1 MLIIY
6 FVLSLQ
12 TQPPRLVIASAFDR
26 EYDVADIK
34 IHEAE
39 NVADRIVFC
48 ESDKTQSGYP
58 RPQRLPRIKHEL
70 IETYRTTCYSDD
82 RDYKLGWKCE
92 NAPRMCAARHACEG
106 EPNSTIVVLSD
117 LDEIIDRDALKRLKR
132 TPFPSNAKFDL
143 GARMAVFMYGFFWEF
158 PGRRYST
165 ASAYQCG
172 YPTAS
177 KTILFPYFS
186 GWHCSYCFPVD
197 EYLSKMHS
205 MLKGDGWLSLS
216 DHFWSMETLY
226 AFRQHG
232 LPLNGKIRMAKAQT
246 LPPKRAY
253 KYPYL
258 VYNTNLTLPLPKHPF
273 KFPKKAATQT

>member
-82 RDYKLGWKCE
+82 WDYKLGWKCE

-143 GARMAVFMYGFFWEF
+143 GARMAVFMYGFF
-158 PGRRYST
+158 GN
-165 ASAYQCG
+165 
-172 YPTAS
+172 
-177 KTILFPYFS
+177 
-186 GWHCSYCFPVD
+186 
-197 EYLSKMHS
+197 
-205 MLKGDGWLSLS
+205 
-216 DHFWSMETLY
+216 
-226 AFRQHG
+226 FRG
-232 LPLNGKIRMAKAQT
+232 GGI
-246 LPPKRAY
+246 LPPL
-253 KYPYL
+253 PIS
-258 VYNTNLTLPLPKHPF
+258 VVTQPLPKPF
-273 KFPKKAATQT
+273 YFHIFLVGTVHIVFRWTNTFQKCTLCLKEMVGFP